1 MVKKYLKGIAR
12 IFLYLLAIFLLSF
25 HLFAFTLNF
34 SKVNSFFIEK
44 IFAGKLTYDNIS
56 FRQNFVGIDIN
67 LNNFDYD
74 GDIQVNGE
82 NLFLKVNLLNSLLS
96 KEIFIEYLFFDK
108 ANIQVNPTNEKRNNI
123 DFFVKEGKITR
134 TKLGNSR
141 AEILNIKNL
150 RTNDRMFG
158 FNFYE
163 SSISLNGPLKNIS
176 GLTGTAFFVEQNLK
190 LLIDSK
196 ITLFDFE
203 FYNQEKVLSNLKGLI
218 LLSFKDKF
226 RILPSYLNSE
236 TTSSQQSFN
245 IAFDNFLK
253 FNIFTDGDS
262 RDIYY
267 WAPKNLS
274 DNENFRQSNLF
285 SHSVK
290 TIFTFNSSKDTRSFN
305 GKILIEDPKLDLLP
319 NEIDLDNL
327 TINLDSIKLD
337 GLATGEIPFSYNKKI
352 FIEHSLNNKNYRF
365 SFLDW
370 SRSPFSIEIDEEG
383 NIQTIN
389 GSIKPKSGA
398 EYYINFLDDQIFID
412 TELLKISFKYSK
424 TFNIFNKNY
433 LLQISDINSNLF
445 TFDKAYPS
453 NFIFDLDTFSISD
466 LNTKFYVDKSKY
478 IENNF
483 QNLTFK
489 KFSVETK
496 EIEANVSESELE
508 VFGNFFINGEDIKY
522 TDSSF
527 DFDAL
532 RVLSL
537 IDLRTSFSSFL
548 NLNFD
553 KYQRDSFYID
563 KLGGQMKIEG
573 NKSININSLEL
584 DFGPAKAEIKGKIK
598 TDNQL
603 YDTYD
608 LKLDFT
614 TKISQALPWYVAI
627 FGGIPAAAGTAIVT
641 GILDENLNEITKT
654 SYKIKGNNNNLEVLN
669 N

>member
-12 IFLYLLAIFLLSF
+12 IFLYLLAIFLLGF

-150 RTNDRMFG
+150 RTNGRMFG

-163 SSISLNGPLKNIS
+163 SSISLNSPLKNIS

-290 TIFTFNSSKDTRSFN
+290 TIFTFNSIKDTRSFN

-352 FIEHSLNNKNYRF
+352 FIEHSLNKKNYRF

-383 NIQTIN
+383 DIQTIN

-398 EYYINFLDDQIFID
+398 EYYINFLNDQIFID
-412 TELLKISFKYSK
+412 TELFKISFKYSK

-445 TFDKAYPS
+445 TFDKAFPS
-453 NFIFDLDTFSISD
+453 NFIFDLDTFSISN

-654 SYKIKGNNNNLEVLN
+654 SYKIMGNNNNLEVLN